1 VNREPGITEREPDA
15 PDNLTERE
23 PKSPMIASPAAHNCK
38 RLQIAGS
45 LILSGR
51 WVLAPPMLSDLVAS
65 ADPDPVVAQDVID
78 ETGKR
83 GGASRFAGETA
94 MHSDGHH
101 LRRLLAL
108 AVERVEIVA
117 QRDEE
122 ILGLTPAQ
130 ATREAR
136 VVVVERV
143 RDDEMWPAVIV
154 GPRVVRRCRRRC
166 HKGTRLPQRQGAV
179 DWRSALVEVPVMLSV
194 VRIVLRTRSW
204 YEHAQT
210 V

>member
-1 VNREPGITEREPDA
+1 
-15 PDNLTERE
+15 
-23 PKSPMIASPAAHNCK
+23 
-38 RLQIAGS
+38 
-45 LILSGR
+45 
-51 WVLAPPMLSDLVAS
+51 MLGDFAAS

-78 ETGKR
+78 ETSKR
-83 GGASRFAGETA
+83 GGARRLAGETA
-94 MHSDGHH
+94 MQSDGHH

-154 GPRVVRRCRRRC
+154 GPI
-166 HKGTRLPQRQGAV
+166 G
-179 DWRSALVEVPVMLSV
+179 
-194 VRIVLRTRSW
+194 
-204 YEHAQT
+204 
-210 V
+210 